1 MEQIDIR
8 TAMPSDLDDI
18 ASLEALCFPAAE
30 AASLESFRWRIAAYP
45 EHFLLLTVDGRI
57 ISFVNGPVTAE
68 PDLVDDMYDSPSF
81 CDENGQWQIIFGLV
95 THPLWQRR
103 GYAATVLKALIDQ
116 ARSQGR
122 KGVVL
127 TCKQPKIHYYE
138 KFGFKDEGISSS
150 VHGGVPWH
158 QMRLSF

>member
-8 TAMPSDLDDI
+8 TAMASDLNDI

-30 AASLESFRWRIAAYP
+30 AASLDSFRWRIATYP
-45 EHFLLLTVDGRI
+45 EHFLLLTVNGQLV
-57 ISFVNGPVTAE
+57 SFVNGPVTAE
-68 PDLVDDMYDSPSF
+68 PDLVDEMYDSPSF
-81 CDENGQWQIIFGLV
+81 CDENGQWQMIFGLV
-95 THPLWQRR
+95 THPLWQRH
-103 GYAATVLKALIDQ
+103 GYAAMVMKALIDQ

-127 TCKQPKIHYYE
+127 TCKEHMIHYYE
-138 KFGFKDEGISSS
+138 TFSFKDEGISSS